1 MIESFSVKIIQIE
14 LRGYKRFKANHIHYI
29 QLNFI
34 EKIQLI
40 LGTNGSGKSSLMEE
54 LSPLPANGA
63 DFKKDGFKKI
73 VIEHNKSLYTLVS
86 DFKIQKHQF
95 IKDGEELNS
104 GGTLTVQKELVKKEF
119 RITPELHDLMI
130 GIVRFHRMSPA
141 QRKYW
146 FTLFSQS
153 DYTYALEVYQKL
165 KDRLRDQQAALKIV
179 QNRLVQEQTKILDP
193 EKEKEIRAFIDFL
206 KTLLKELRQ
215 KQLSLKGSP
224 FTVSQFEALN
234 TDLLKF
240 SKRLIETTQ
249 DFYQKYPAEM
259 TIEQITKALL
269 EEENRL
275 IKLQSMIDLREK
287 DLQQYQH
294 VLNQIEKNSQFNVM
308 ELIAQSQQ
316 KQIQMDKKIADTA
329 LYGRLAQ
336 DQSVLSQDRIE
347 QQLSLLS
354 EIELSAIEIA
364 SELQPDPD
372 RLNTKE
378 AFEVLKEQ
386 IVQTKIQLERTELE
400 RSSSI
405 KTLEQMDH
413 ASRHNQTTCPKCQY
427 VWIRDFDEKTAA
439 QAVSKKDQA
448 LLRQKHLSQT
458 LLDLENKRSQ
468 MEQFFQY
475 HLQFYRLMQ
484 STPTLQVL
492 WTILVQEKLLF
503 EKPNTL
509 GSFFE
514 HRRQDLLQV
523 KEILQLRDALAQTKL
538 VIEEIQRNKNNNLEE
553 TKKKAQVLE
562 TEITAFVQTSRSS
575 RAKAL
580 LYKQLMDLWHDSV
593 ALGEKTQELLI
604 QKKERLEG
612 WEQTQLKSY
621 YQELIDL
628 VEAKIEH
635 ETSQINQI
643 DRIKHSIALF
653 KQQDQEMQ
661 EQIAVL
667 KLLTVELSPSQG
679 LIARGMSGFIDLFIK
694 EINLT
699 LKRIW
704 LYPLELV
711 LSNLKQD
718 EDAELDYKFELR
730 VNDEEEPIKDI
741 SKGSSAMKEVID
753 LAFRIVC
760 MKYLGILNYPLYL
773 DEFGHTMDSAHRFEA
788 TKLIH
793 ELGIYGHFSQIFLI
807 SHFENSYGTFKN
819 AQTNVLC
826 ANNIVIPKEM
836 QYNQHAIF
844 EY

>member
-1 MIESFSVKIIQIE
+1 MKIISIE
-14 LRGYKRFKANHIHYI
+14 LRGYKRFKANHIQYI
-29 QLNFI
+29 KLNFI

-54 LSPLPANGA
+54 LSPLPANSS

-73 VIEHNKSLYTLVS
+73 VIEHNKSLYTLIS

-95 IKDGEELNS
+95 LKDGEDLNS
-104 GGTLTVQKELVKKEF
+104 GGTLTVQRDLVKKEF
-119 RITPELHDLMI
+119 GITPELHDLMI
-130 GIVRFHRMSPA
+130 GTVRFHRMTPA

-153 DYTYALEVYQKL
+153 DYTYAIEVYQKL
-165 KDRLRDQQAALKIV
+165 KDKLRDQQAALKIV

-193 EKEKEIRAFIDFL
+193 EKEKEIRDFIDFL

-234 TDLLKF
+234 SDILKF
-240 SKRLIETTQ
+240 SKRLIKTTQ
-249 DFYQKYPAEM
+249 DFYQKYPADL
-259 TIEQITKALL
+259 TIEQIAKALL
-269 EEENRL
+269 EEENNL

-287 DLQQYQH
+287 DLQHYQH
-294 VLNQIEKNSQFNVM
+294 VLSQIEKNSQFNVM
-308 ELIAQSQQ
+308 ELIAQGQQ
-316 KQIQMDKKIADTA
+316 KQILMDKKIASTA
-329 LYGRLAQ
+329 IYAKLAE
-336 DQSVLSQDRIE
+336 DRAVLSLDQTE

-364 SELQPDPD
+364 AEIKPDPA
-372 RLNTKE
+372 RHNTKE
-378 AFEVLKEQ
+378 TFEALKEQ
-386 IVQTKIQLERTELE
+386 IVQTKIQLERNDREL
-400 RSSSI
+400 SNAI

-413 ASRHNQTTCPKCQY
+413 ARLHNQTTCPKCQY
-427 VWIRDFDEKTAA
+427 VWIRDFDEKTASE
-439 QAVSKKDQA
+439 AVIKKDQA
-448 LLRQKHLSQT
+448 LLQQKQLSHT
-458 LLDLENKRSQ
+458 LIDLENKRTQ

-484 STPTLQVL
+484 STPTLQVI
-492 WTILVQEKLLF
+492 WNILVQEKLLF
-503 EKPNTL
+503 ENPAGL

-514 HRRQDLLQV
+514 HMRQELIQV
-523 KEILQLRDALAQTKL
+523 REILQLKDALMQTRL

-553 TKKKAQVLE
+553 TRKKAQVLE
-562 TEITAFVQTSRSS
+562 TEITTFVQASRSS

-580 LYKQLMDLWHDSV
+580 LYKQLMDLWHDSFS
-593 ALGEKTQELLI
+593 LGEKTQELLI
-604 QKKERLEG
+604 QKQDRLQG
-612 WEQTQLKSY
+612 WEQMQLKNY

-635 ETSQINQI
+635 EMVQINQI
-643 DRIKHSIALF
+643 DRIKHSIELF
-653 KQQDQEMQ
+653 KQQDKEMQ
-661 EQIAVL
+661 EHIATL
-667 KLLTVELSPSQG
+667 KLLSTELSPSQG

-711 LSNLKQD
+711 LSNLKQE

-807 SHFENSYGTFKN
+807 SHFENSYGTFKS

-826 ANNIVIPKEM
+826 ANNIVIPQEM
-836 QYNQHAIF
+836 QYNQHAVF